1 MTINGDVWVG
11 KKVKFAGTV
20 IIGESGV
27 CCDPEYE
34 LTSDSVA
41 NEGNRIQI
49 PDGTI
54 LENSMSLLRYFWDGA
69 NCFSAEL
76 VSGNLAVIDH

>member
-1 MTINGDVWVG
+1 MPVPSLLVSSFTRGGSAVLIR
-11 KKVKFAGTV
+11 
-20 IIGESGV
+20 
-27 CCDPEYE
+27 C
-34 LTSDSVA
+34 LVA

-54 LENSMSLLRYFWDGA
+54 LENSKSIERFPFRNLAYPCL
-69 NCFSAEL
+69 AEL